1 MPSVH
6 TCTRLVKV
14 MMATVVNV
22 SLLFHK
28 LDPFVGL
35 VVEYD
40 RDWQKNTGKDLF
52 LRQTFRV
59 PDFWAL

>member
-1 MPSVH
+1 MILEMINAFSAC

-40 RDWQKNTGKDLF
+40 RDWREIFQ
-52 LRQTFRV
+52 
-59 PDFWAL
+59 